1 LNVSDIAGE
10 VGKAFGLHPPGVLTR
25 VRKSFGMLQIGD
37 SHFGKWA
44 KAVERG
50 GYEDR
55 LFRFLFEVF
64 GDLGARRAWKG
75 GTADSRSM
83 IARFY

>member
-1 LNVSDIAGE
+1 
-10 VGKAFGLHPPGVLTR
+10 
-25 VRKSFGMLQIGD
+25 
-37 SHFGKWA
+37 
-44 KAVERG
+44 VERG